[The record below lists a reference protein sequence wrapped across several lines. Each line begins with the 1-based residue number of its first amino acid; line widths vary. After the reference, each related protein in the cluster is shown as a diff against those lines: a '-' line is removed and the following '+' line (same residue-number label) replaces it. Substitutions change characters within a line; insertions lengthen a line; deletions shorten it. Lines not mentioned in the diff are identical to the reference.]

1 MKAKEI
7 VAKYDHKETK
17 GFDESDIATELYSIP
32 DEERT
37 VTENLAEW
45 IAFSLTE
52 CSENSMWHT
61 YYGPFLELSNGTCIP
76 SKESITPEVVSY
88 WEQRLNEVSNPILK
102 ARYSGLVI
110 DFKTKCDGD
119 TRKKY
124 VESLLDCVDGRYPE
138 HEINCVVK
146 LIRAFRIAVTMKDKD
161 LIARAKTSIVNY
173 EQSATTDYDVGLWG
187 RLFMLI
193 LENKKNF
200 EDEEAAFVTRM
211 EDRIAR
217 LCEKQIDGKDDERF
231 DVFVIEEGIELLA
244 QYYEKRQKKEEIK
257 RVLDVLNAAFHK
269 GFSTLSVMQI
279 NGLLDKLYRLYSLY
293 GLQQESK
300 QILDELQQ
308 NSVALSNE
316 LTTINASVKI
326 PTQQIDNHVKKMTE
340 GTFEEVM
347 ARFLFKYIPEKSKME
362 NELREKVNRNPLI
375 AAFPNQL
382 LDYKGRP
389 SSVIGGIENDFEG
402 HLVHHIHDVLESYH
416 IFMHP
421 VIQTA
426 IEKGLFNVS
435 SIMQYVK
442 DCPFFESDRI
452 PIVEH
457 GLKAYFNGD
466 LVTAIHLLIPQIEN
480 AVRNIV
486 EMSNRS
492 TIKLQGVGNGYEL
505 KTFDELLR
513 DDAIVQVDEGN
524 LSLYLRVLFT
534 NQRGW
539 NLRNSICHGIAPLST
554 FNQAAADRVLHAL
567 ICVSSI
573 RLITS

>member
-7 VAKYDHKETK
+7 VAKYDCEETK
-17 GFDESDIATELYSIP
+17 GFDESDITIELYSIP
-32 DEERT
+32 DEERA
-37 VTENLAEW
+37 VPENLAEW

-52 CSENSMWHT
+52 GSENPTWNT
-61 YYGPFLELSNGTCIP
+61 YYGPFMELSNGTCIP
-76 SKESITPEVVSY
+76 SKESITLEVVSY
-88 WEQRLNEVSNPILK
+88 WEQRMSEVSNPILK
-102 ARYSGLVI
+102 ARYSGLLI
-110 DFKTKCDGD
+110 DFKTKCDGS
-119 TRKKY
+119 TRKKH
-124 VESLLDCVDGRYPE
+124 VESLLDCVDGRYPGCE
-138 HEINCVVK
+138 LNCVVK
-146 LIRAFRIAVTMKDKD
+146 LIRAFHLAVTMKDKD
-161 LIARAKTSIVNY
+161 LIARVKTSIINY
-173 EQSATTDYDVGLWG
+173 EQSAATDYDVGLWG

-193 LENKKNF
+193 LENKKNL
-200 EDEEAAFVTRM
+200 EDEEAAFVSRI
-211 EDRIAR
+211 EGRIAR

-231 DVFVIEEGIELLA
+231 DVFVIEEGVELLA
-244 QYYEKRQKKEEIK
+244 KYYEKRQKKEEVK

-269 GFSTLSVMQI
+269 GFSTLSIMQI
-279 NGLLDKLYRLYSLY
+279 NGLLDRMNRLYSKF
-293 GLQQESK
+293 GFQPEAK
-300 QILDELQQ
+300 DILVELQQ

-340 GTFEEVM
+340 GTFDEVM
-347 ARFLFKYIPEKSKME
+347 AKFLFSYIPEKSKME
-362 NELREKVNRNPLI
+362 DELREKVTKNPLF
-375 AAFPNQL
+375 AQFPNQI

-402 HLVHHIHDVLESYH
+402 HLVLHIHDALESYH
-416 IFMHP
+416 VLMHP
-421 VIQTA
+421 VIQSA
-426 IEKGLFNVS
+426 IEKGLFNVG

-442 DCPFFESDRI
+442 ECPFFESDRTL
-452 PIVEH
+452 IVEH

-466 LVTAIHLLIPQIEN
+466 LVTTIHLLIPQIEN

-492 TIKLQGVGNGYEL
+492 TIKPQGNGNGYEL

-513 DDAIVQVDEGN
+513 DDAIVQVDDGD

-539 NLRNSICHGIAPLST
+539 NLRNIICHGIAPLST

-567 ICVSSI
+567 ICVASI
-573 RLITS
+573 RLVTS

>member
-1 MKAKEI
+1 MKAKEK
-7 VAKYDHKETK
+7 VAKYDHEETK
-17 GFDESDIATELYSIP
+17 GFDESEIAAELYTIP
-32 DEERT
+32 NEERT

-52 CSENSMWHT
+52 GSENPTWHT
-61 YYGPFLELSNGTCIP
+61 YYGPFVELSNGKCIP

-102 ARYSGLVI
+102 ARYSGLLI

-119 TRKKY
+119 TRKKH

-146 LIRAFRIAVTMKDKD
+146 LIRAFHLAVTMKDND
-161 LIARAKTSIVNY
+161 LIARVKTSIVNY

-193 LENKKNF
+193 LDNKKNF
-200 EDEEAAFVTRM
+200 VDEEAASVSRM
-211 EDRIAR
+211 EGRIAR

-231 DVFVIEEGIELLA
+231 DVFVIEEGVELLA
-244 QYYEKRQKKEEIK
+244 KYYEKRQKKEEVK

-269 GFSTLSVMQI
+269 GFSTLSVMQT
-279 NGLLDKLYRLYSLY
+279 NGLLDKLYRLYSSF
-293 GLQQESK
+293 GLQQEAK
-300 QILDELQQ
+300 QILVELQQ
-308 NSVALSNE
+308 NSVTLSNE
-316 LTTINASVKI
+316 LSTMSSSVKI
-326 PTQQIDNHVKKMTE
+326 PIKQIDNHVKKMTE
-340 GTFEEVM
+340 GTFAEVM
-347 ARFLFKYIPEKSKME
+347 ARFLFRYLPEKSKME
-362 NELREKVNRNPLI
+362 NELREKVKRNPLI
-375 AAFPNQL
+375 AAFPHQL

-402 HLVHHIHDVLESYH
+402 HLVQHIHDSLESYS

-426 IEKGLFNVS
+426 IDKGLFSVS
-435 SIMQYVK
+435 SIMHYVK

-466 LVTAIHLLIPQIEN
+466 LVTTIHLLIPQIEN

-492 TIKLQGVGNGYEL
+492 TIKLQGNGYEL

-513 DDAIVQVDEGN
+513 DDAIVQVDDGN

-554 FNQAAADRVLHAL
+554 FNQSAADRVLHAL

-573 RLITS
+573 RMETV